1 MTEDLYQK
9 KFPVLTK
16 GGDTLGLSQL
26 NIENPVSSECSAMTQ
41 RSHLL
46 LAKMKYELLAEM
58 K

>member
-9 KFPVLTK
+9 KCPVLPK
-16 GGDTLGLSQL
+16 SGDTLGLSQL
-26 NIENPVSSECSAMTQ
+26 NIENPKSTQSAQWTQ

-46 LAKMKYELLAEM
+46 IAEMKYELLAEM